1 MKKYQKKVKHGM
13 RRQLTDREEHGQPS
27 SVLPNICW
35 RDDSP
40 IFEWSVIPEVQFY
53 IYRGL
58 YEPDLELNRCP
69 CVEIDRFNLADVCAH
84 GPVYTGAPDA
94 QKDAAEERVLGRS
107 YFH

>member
-40 IFEWSVIPEVQFY
+40 IFEWSVIPEIQCVCVY
-53 IYRGL
+53 IEGYMI
-58 YEPDLELNRCP
+58 P
-69 CVEIDRFNLADVCAH
+69 
-84 GPVYTGAPDA
+84 T
-94 QKDAAEERVLGRS
+94 S
-107 YFH
+107 S